1 MTLRPALLLSLLL
14 FSSFSA
20 PAQTLSDVEQSI
32 VPVTAWGGTP
42 ADASLAQRQTI
53 THITLHHQGEPYK
66 AGTDPRQYLRNL
78 QNWSRGT
85 KHWLDIPYHY
95 IIDLD
100 GNIFEGRKIDYAGD
114 TNTEYDPTGHALI
127 EVVGNFEE
135 VEPNQQQLDAVVR
148 LMAMLAQEVRGPPR
162 PHRQPPRFFTADR
175 LPRRQPVPL
184 YAGGIL
190 PAQGGA
196 AAGAG
201 TGARAVRTS
210 HHYGCFTPLISRP
223 PWASTN
229 CPGAAS
235 SKRSSA
241 STAFEKKVRSFSA
254 NSSTFDW
261 PVAWVQ

>member
-148 LMAMLAQEVRGPPR
+148 LMALLAKKYEVPLDHIASHRDFSQQTVCPGANLYRYMQEGYFRHKVALRLAQEQEQERSAPATI
-162 PHRQPPRFFTADR
+162 TA
-175 LPRRQPVPL
+175 
-184 YAGGIL
+184 A
-190 PAQGGA
+190 
-196 AAGAG
+196 
-201 TGARAVRTS
+201 
-210 HHYGCFTPLISRP
+210 SRP
-223 PWASTN
+223 
-229 CPGAAS
+229 
-235 SKRSSA
+235 
-241 STAFEKKVRSFSA
+241 
-254 NSSTFDW
+254 
-261 PVAWVQ
+261 